1 MQGELPSHPELLDWL
16 ALDFRENGWDIKR
29 LMRQLVTSATYR
41 QSVVSDKKKLET
53 DPDNIFYARFSR
65 GHLKAEFIRDLVL
78 ASSGLL
84 VTERGGPSVKPY
96 QPPGLW
102 EGATAGGST
111 LAEYVQDH
119 GDDLYRRGIYT
130 FVKRTVP
137 APSMLIFDAS
147 NRDQC
152 EVERGNT
159 NTPMQALVMMNDPTV
174 LEASRVLASRLWL
187 EETPVAE
194 KITKAFKL
202 ILSRQPKEKEREL
215 LLVYYQSR
223 LEAIDNTK
231 AGELLAI
238 GEYSLEEEVDP
249 IETAA
254 LMQVISALYNL
265 EETINRS

>member
-1 MQGELPSHPELLDWL
+1 
-16 ALDFRENGWDIKR
+16 
-29 LMRQLVTSATYR
+29 
-41 QSVVSDKKKLET
+41 
-53 DPDNIFYARFSR
+53 
-65 GHLKAEFIRDLVL
+65 
-78 ASSGLL
+78 
-84 VTERGGPSVKPY
+84 
-96 QPPGLW
+96 
-102 EGATAGGST
+102 
-111 LAEYVQDH
+111 
-119 GDDLYRRGIYT
+119 
-130 FVKRTVP
+130 
-137 APSMLIFDAS
+137 MLIFDAS

-152 EVERGNT
+152 EVERGKT
-159 NTPMQALVMMNDPTV
+159 HTPLQALVMMNDPTV

-215 LLVYYQSR
+215 LLGYYQSR